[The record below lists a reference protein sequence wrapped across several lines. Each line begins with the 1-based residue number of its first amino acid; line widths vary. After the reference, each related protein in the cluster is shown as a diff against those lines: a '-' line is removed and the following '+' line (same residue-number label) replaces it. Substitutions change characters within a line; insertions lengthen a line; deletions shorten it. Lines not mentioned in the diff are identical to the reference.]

1 MLRFINILP
10 IIVIVQAYRFELDT
24 DSICAAENSQGYC
37 THWRHNGTHWRHN
50 GDIKYRSECFPG
62 SSFVKTPNGTKLMSE
77 LQIQDMVLVHDPNT
91 IPHQRFEPVW
101 FWLHRSIKTE
111 AQYIHLKT
119 NISSVTLSAHHNLA
133 YIDPDTGVIAYK
145 FATDFTEKDILVTP
159 MGYQRVTKFSVVNDT
174 GLYAPF
180 TSVGNFY
187 VSSDGKEF
195 YLSHCFANV
204 ESPDSWISTMTAI
217 MSVGELFSN
226 EFHHI
231 DSSEDYL
238 HPVCKMLMYYFPNF
252 VHDTS
257 SEHYSQLMR
266 RSYDFSTNKYN
277 DDSSN
282 EDEKRKREK
291 EMMVTY
297 VSTLLMQLVS
307 LNRYPISSKIQ
318 SLKSSTTEDNF
329 TPF

>member
-1 MLRFINILP
+1 MLRFIILAL
-10 IIVIVQAYRFELDT
+10 IIVDKVHSYRFDLKT

-37 THWRHNGTHWRHN
+37 TQWRHTGRIDYN
-50 GDIKYRSECFPG
+50 SECFPG

-77 LQIQDMVLVHDPNT
+77 LQMQDMILVYDPKT

-133 YIDPDTGVIAYK
+133 YIKPNTGVITYK
-145 FATDFTEKDILVTP
+145 FATDFIENDILLTP
-159 MGYQRVTKFSVVNDT
+159 IGYQRITKLSVVNDT

-180 TSVGNFY
+180 TRVGNFY

-195 YLSHCFANV
+195 YLTHCFANV
-204 ESPDSWISTMTAI
+204 ESPDSWVSTVTAI
-217 MSVGELFSN
+217 MNVGELFSTK
-226 EFHHI
+226 FHDIGHI
-231 DSSEDYL
+231 DDYL
-238 HPVCKMLMYYFPNF
+238 HPVCKRLMYYFPNF

-257 SEHYSQLMR
+257 SEHYSQVMR
-266 RSYDFSTNKYN
+266 RSDSSSTNN
-277 DDSSN
+277 NNQDSRN
-282 EDEKRKREK
+282 EDEQSNREK

-307 LNRYPISSKIQ
+307 INRYQVSITSST
-318 SLKSSTTEDNF
+318 KSTKSTTTEDTF